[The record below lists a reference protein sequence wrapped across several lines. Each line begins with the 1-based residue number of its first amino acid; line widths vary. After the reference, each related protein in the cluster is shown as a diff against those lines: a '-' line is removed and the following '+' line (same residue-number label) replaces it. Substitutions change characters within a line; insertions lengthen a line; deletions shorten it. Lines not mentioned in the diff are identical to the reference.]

1 MITAEEYVPE
11 EVKLNEWA
19 HASCDKYDY
28 MAAAFCGAMAGMV
41 DILFVGAAGISDLG
55 KITDA

>member
-1 MITAEEYVPE
+1 MMTAEEYVPE

-41 DILFVGAAGISDLG
+41 DILLWERQELVILVR
-55 KITDA
+55 